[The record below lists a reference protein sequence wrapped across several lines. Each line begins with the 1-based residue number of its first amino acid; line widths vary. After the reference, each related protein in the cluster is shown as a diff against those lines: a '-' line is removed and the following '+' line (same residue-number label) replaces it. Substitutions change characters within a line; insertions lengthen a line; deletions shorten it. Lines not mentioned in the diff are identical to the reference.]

1 MKNMK
6 KANEIMSRYNGVNDD
21 LKETEQITTAWMP
34 ELHNQGKV
42 IYEMKNDA
50 QDVETELGMVDQL
63 MRIIK
68 NRNLYTKLLLF
79 VMIALMGLVDILL
92 LGLKLTR

>member
-1 MKNMK
+1 
-6 KANEIMSRYNGVNDD
+6 MSRYNGVNDD
-21 LKETEQITTAWMP
+21 LKETEQITTAWIP
-34 ELHNQGKV
+34 ELHYQGKV

-92 LGLKLTR
+92 LALKLTR